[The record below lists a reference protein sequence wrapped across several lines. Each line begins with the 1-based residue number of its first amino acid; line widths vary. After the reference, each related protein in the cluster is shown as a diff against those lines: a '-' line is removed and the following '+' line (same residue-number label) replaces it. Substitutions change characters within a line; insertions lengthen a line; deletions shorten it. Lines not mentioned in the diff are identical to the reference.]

1 MTTLKHIY
9 ILSAFLFGM
18 ALFAQD
24 TEKVVK
30 DKSFEMKE
38 RMKDGELLSTH
49 VEGTDTMAIITLPLI
64 ALTERRF
71 ESDEE
76 MRAYNKLRRRI
87 IKVRPYY
94 KKAITLMEELD
105 KATGAMEKKRQRKKY
120 IKRLEKQLDKQF
132 RDQLTKLSTNNGKV
146 LVEMIER
153 NREESLHSMIKKRKS
168 GFRAFFYH
176 TAGKSYGYD
185 LKETFDPNKDKES
198 EWIDEIMT
206 ALEEAEEL
214 EKMGI
219 IVDMGD

>member
-1 MTTLKHIY
+1 MA
-9 ILSAFLFGM
+9 ILTGS

-30 DKSFEMKE
+30 DASFELNEK
-38 RMKDGELLSTH
+38 MKDGTFVATH
-49 VEGTDTMAIITLPLI
+49 VEGTDTMPIITLPLI

-71 ESDEE
+71 DNAEDQA
-76 MRAYNKLRRRI
+76 AYNKLRRRI
-87 IKVRPYY
+87 ILVRPYY
-94 KKAITLMEELD
+94 EKAITLMEELD
-105 KATGAMEKKRQRKKY
+105 KATSSMDKKRQRKKY
-120 IKRLEKQLDKQF
+120 IKRLEKQLDGQF

-168 GFRAFFYH
+168 GFSAFFYH
-176 TAGKSYGYD
+176 RAGKAYGYD
-185 LKETFDPNKDKES
+185 LKEKFDAEKDKES
-198 EWIDEIMT
+198 EWLDEIMT

>member
-9 ILSAFLFGM
+9 ILGAFLFGM

-24 TEKVVK
+24 TEEVVK
-30 DKSFEMKE
+30 DKSFEMNE
-38 RMKDGELLSTH
+38 RLKDGQMVSTH
-49 VEGTDTMAIITLPLI
+49 VEGTDTMPVITLPLI

-94 KKAITLMEELD
+94 KKAVTLMDELD
-105 KATGAMEKKRQRKKY
+105 KATSSMDKKRHRKKY

-132 RDQLTKLSTNNGKV
+132 REQLTKLSTNNGKV

-153 NREESLHSMIKKRKS
+153 KQERSLHSLIKSHKS
-168 GFRAFFYH
+168 GLRAFFYH
-176 TAGKSYGYD
+176 RLGKSYGYD
-185 LKETFDPNKDKES
+185 LKDPFDPTKDKES